1 MIVELG
7 HFALVLAFV
16 VAIAQMTI
24 PMIGAA
30 RGWRG
35 WMAVAEPAATAQL
48 LLLAFSFT
56 ALTYAFVTSDFSLR
70 LVTLN
75 SHTDKPMLY
84 KVTGVWGNHEGSMLL
99 WCLILALFGALGA
112 WFGGALPER
121 LRARVLAVQ
130 GSVGVAFLAFL
141 IFTSNPFLRLEVPPF
156 NGQDLNPLLQDPG
169 LAFHPPFLY
178 IGYVGLS
185 MAFSFA
191 VAALIEGRVDAAW
204 GRWVRPWTLLAWLN
218 LTVGIALGS
227 WWAYYELGWG
237 GFWFW
242 DPVENASFM
251 PWLFATALLHSAI
264 VVEKREALKAWT
276 ILLAIL
282 AFGFS
287 LLGAFIVR
295 SGVLTS
301 VHAFAN
307 DPDRGVYLLAIT
319 GVFMGGALLL
329 FALRSSAMEST
340 GVFRPV
346 SREGALVANNV
357 LLAVSCLVVFVG
369 TMWPLIAEMIWG
381 QKLSVGPPFFN
392 AAFTPFFLVIG
403 AILPLGA
410 ILPWKRAKLAK
421 SMKPLWGALALAI
434 AVGGLAYALT
444 SGRSALAPF
453 GIALGAWLVF
463 GAATDLWT
471 RTGRAGLGSK
481 LRRLGRLPRAD
492 WGKAVAHG
500 GLGITFIGVAALTAW
515 TVEDIRV
522 AQEGETYEVAGYEV
536 TLVDVRRVQGPNYVS
551 TMAEIT
557 LDREGEEVARLFPEK
572 RVYPVAGMPT
582 TEAAIDNGVFR
593 DLYVVIGDPQDNG
606 GWAVR
611 TFIKPYANWIW
622 AGCIIMALGGVLS
635 LTDRRVRVAGSARGP
650 KTAGVPADPGV
661 PAE

>member
-7 HFALVLAFV
+7 HFALILAFV
-16 VAIAQMTI
+16 VAIAQSVV
-24 PMIGAA
+24 PMVGAS

-35 WMAVAEPAATAQL
+35 WMAVAEPAASAQV
-48 LLLAFSFT
+48 LLLAFSFA

-112 WFGGALPER
+112 WFGGGLPER

-130 GSVGVAFLAFL
+130 GSIGVAFLAFL

-218 LTVGIALGS
+218 LTIGIALGS

-251 PWLFATALLHSAI
+251 PWLIAAALLHSAI

-287 LLGAFIVR
+287 LIGAFIVR

-307 DPDRGVYLLAIT
+307 DPERGVYLLAIT
-319 GVFMGGALLL
+319 GVFMGSALVL
-329 FALRSSAMEST
+329 FALRSGAMEAT
-340 GVFRPV
+340 GVFQPV
-346 SREGALVANNV
+346 SREGALVANNI
-357 LLAVSCLVVFVG
+357 LLAVSCFVVFVG
-369 TMWPLIAEMIWG
+369 TMWPLIAEMLWG

-392 AAFTPFFLVIG
+392 AAFTPFFIALA
-403 AILPLGA
+403 AILPFGA
-410 ILPWKRAKLAK
+410 ILPWKRAKLARAVR
-421 SMKPLWGALALAI
+421 PLWGALVLAA
-434 AVGGLAYALT
+434 AVGALIYALT
-444 SGRSALAPF
+444 SGRSAFAPIA
-453 GIALGAWLVF
+453 IALGAWLVF
-463 GAATDLWT
+463 GAAAELWT
-471 RTGRAGLGSK
+471 RAGRGEFASK
-481 LRRLGRLPRAD
+481 LRRLGSLPRAD
-492 WGKAVAHG
+492 WGKAVAHAG
-500 GLGITFIGVAALTAW
+500 MGITFIGVAALVAYQ
-515 TVEDIRV
+515 VEDIRV
-522 AQEGETYEVAGYEV
+522 AREGETYEVAGYDV
-536 TLVDVRRVQGPNYVS
+536 TLVGVERVEGPNYIS

-557 LDREGEEVARLFPEK
+557 LDRDGTEVARLFPEK

-582 TEAAIDNGVFR
+582 TEAAIENGVFR
-593 DLYVVIGDPQDNG
+593 DLYVVIGDPQQGG

-635 LTDRRVRVAGSARGP
+635 LTDRRVRVAGSARKP
-650 KTAGVPADPGV
+650 RAPSGV

>member
-1 MIVELG
+1 
-7 HFALVLAFV
+7 
-16 VAIAQMTI
+16 
-24 PMIGAA
+24 
-30 RGWRG
+30 
-35 WMAVAEPAATAQL
+35 
-48 LLLAFSFT
+48 
-56 ALTYAFVTSDFSLR
+56 
-70 LVTLN
+70 
-75 SHTDKPMLY
+75 
-84 KVTGVWGNHEGSMLL
+84 
-99 WCLILALFGALGA
+99 
-112 WFGGALPER
+112 
-121 LRARVLAVQ
+121 
-130 GSVGVAFLAFL
+130 
-141 IFTSNPFLRLEVPPF
+141 
-156 NGQDLNPLLQDPG
+156 
-169 LAFHPPFLY
+169 
-178 IGYVGLS
+178 
-185 MAFSFA
+185 
-191 VAALIEGRVDAAW
+191 
-204 GRWVRPWTLLAWLN
+204 
-218 LTVGIALGS
+218 
-227 WWAYYELGWG
+227 
-237 GFWFW
+237 
-242 DPVENASFM
+242 
-251 PWLFATALLHSAI
+251 
-264 VVEKREALKAWT
+264 
-276 ILLAIL
+276 
-282 AFGFS
+282 
-287 LLGAFIVR
+287 
-295 SGVLTS
+295 
-301 VHAFAN
+301 
-307 DPDRGVYLLAIT
+307 
-319 GVFMGGALLL
+319 
-329 FALRSSAMEST
+329 
-340 GVFRPV
+340 
-346 SREGALVANNV
+346 
-357 LLAVSCLVVFVG
+357 VG

-381 QKLSVGPPFFN
+381 QKLTVGPPFFN

-557 LDREGEEVARLFPEK
+557 LDREVEEVARLFPEK